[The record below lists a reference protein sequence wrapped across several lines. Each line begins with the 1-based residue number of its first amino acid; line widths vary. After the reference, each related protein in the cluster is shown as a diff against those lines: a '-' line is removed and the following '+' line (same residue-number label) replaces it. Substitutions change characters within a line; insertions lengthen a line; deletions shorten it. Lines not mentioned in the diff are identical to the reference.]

1 MKIALCALAISFVA
15 VGLTGCYG
23 NETPELRGMAM
34 TKKEFK
40 NNRRTALNQNVREA
54 NDEISRVLLLDN
66 PSHLSPFPVVDTSGM
81 PR

>member
-1 MKIALCALAISFVA
+1 MKIALSALAVSIAVVA
-15 VGLTGCYG
+15 LSGCYA

-40 NNRRTALNQNVREA
+40 NNRRVAMNQNVREL
-54 NDEISRVLLLDN
+54 NDEIARIWLLDN
-66 PSHLSPFPVVDTSGM
+66 PSHLTPFPVVDTSGM